1 VFPQPRKSSVAKHL
15 SHLSATLSV
24 GLRMDFYIRL
34 VGQVLTDPH
43 HSRWIV
49 PALLVAE
56 ALLGGLIVW
65 RIPCARSSFVCSGDP
80 SAECSILDTEIDW
93 ATYMQQVRLFL
104 DGERDYTL
112 IKGDTGPLVY
122 PAGHLYIYSALYS
135 LTDQGTNIVLAQGIF
150 LLLYLVTLTFVLAC
164 YRRINAPPWL
174 LAPLV
179 LSKRLHSIFL
189 LRLFNDTWATLG
201 FWVAIYSFQRRRWAV
216 GAVAWCV
223 GLGVKMT
230 LLLAAPAVGAILF
243 QGAGRN
249 RGVLIGMVLPEL
261 QVRSYTVS
269 R

>member
-1 VFPQPRKSSVAKHL
+1 
-15 SHLSATLSV
+15 
-24 GLRMDFYIRL
+24 MDFYIRL

-49 PALLVAE
+49 PALIVAE

-80 SAECSILDTEIDW
+80 SAECFILDTEIDW

-150 LLLYLVTLTFVLAC
+150 LLLYLVTLAFVLAC

-261 QVRSYTVS
+261 QVRSYSVS